1 MYHLYKEMSH
11 FYTNHPSS
19 LMSSK
24 TAPLEKQEHSK
35 SNYCSERRDEGC
47 LIECIKGCTHY
58 LGDKIEFDVSSE
70 GILRWEV
77 LIFVPV
83 NVSYICVSP

>member
-1 MYHLYKEMSH
+1 MSH
-11 FYTNHPSS
+11 FYTNQPSS
-19 LMSSK
+19 FMSSK
-24 TAPLEKQEHSK
+24 TAPMEKQEHSK
-35 SNYCSERRDEGC
+35 SNYCSDNEQRDVGC

-77 LIFVPV
+77 LIFAQV
-83 NVSYICVSP
+83 NVSDICVSP